1 MVTRREKCQKC
12 GGEFGKSTFLLLLAK
27 RKDTPVS
34 FDSNGDN
41 LVNKRKV
48 LRIIVADLN
57 RVGKCLYHR
66 AKFPIYYFNVSNRIM
81 ILLLKLCLHS
91 KWVN

>member
-1 MVTRREKCQKC
+1 MVTRREKCQTC
-12 GGEFGKSTFLLLLAK
+12 GREFGKSTFLLLLAK

-41 LVNKRKV
+41 LLNKRKV
-48 LRIIVADLN
+48 LRIVVADLN

-66 AKFPIYYFNVSNRIM
+66 AKFPIYYFNVSNTVRIM
-81 ILLLKLCLHS
+81 ILLLKGRVS
-91 KWVN
+91 